1 MDLDLNR
8 THNQPLLHVMNK
20 IYKNLNKSTPE
31 VTLGIFLDL
40 KKAFNCFDLDIL
52 LKKLIHYGFKNVAK
66 TWFKNDLLHR
76 TQSVC
81 INGVFFNR
89 KNYNMWCSSSMC

>member
-52 LKKLIHYGFKNVAK
+52 LKKTYSL
-66 TWFKNDLLHR
+66 WFQKCGQNL
-76 TQSVC
+76 V
-81 INGVFFNR
+81 
-89 KNYNMWCSSSMC
+89 